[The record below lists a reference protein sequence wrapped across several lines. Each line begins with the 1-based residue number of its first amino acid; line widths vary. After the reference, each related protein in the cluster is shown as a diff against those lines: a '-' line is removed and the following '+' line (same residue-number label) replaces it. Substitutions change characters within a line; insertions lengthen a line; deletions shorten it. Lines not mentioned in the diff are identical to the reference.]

1 MFKRVFGK
9 KKIIKIEPE
18 ITTDV
23 DMVIEPIHYPSSTH
37 TDGSAQ
43 GSPLIN
49 KIDESK
55 YSLNILIVDDAKIN
69 RYVLK
74 RYIMRLKRNI
84 SITEAENGLEA
95 IQKVMENNF
104 NIIFMDLKMSVLDG
118 IEASKVILKT
128 HKNIPIIA
136 VTGNIESDT
145 VNTVLRIGMKN
156 CLSKPISLSELNNV
170 FTLYFPELE

>member
-1 MFKRVFGK
+1 MFKKLFRREKVTK
-9 KKIIKIEPE
+9 VEHEII
-18 ITTDV
+18 TDV
-23 DMVIEPIHYPSSTH
+23 DMVIEPIYYPSSTH

-55 YSLNILIVDDAKIN
+55 YSINILIVDDAKIN

-74 RYIMRLKRNI
+74 RYILRLKKNI

-104 NIIFMDLKMSVLDG
+104 DIIFMDLKMSVLDG

-128 HKNIPIIA
+128 HKSMPIIA

-145 VNTVLRIGMKN
+145 VKTVLRIGMKK

-170 FTLYFPELE
+170 FALYFPELE